1 MLWGS
6 MATLKSRKRRGL
18 KHLRGAVL
26 GNTVKDPQQLLLA
39 PILVLV
45 LALVPTPFLAPSL
58 ADADADVS
66 LLAPNSYEADK
77 GDPTQPLQ
85 TL

>member
-1 MLWGS
+1 MGKHGD
-6 MATLKSRKRRGL
+6 LKESQEKRT
-18 KHLRGAVL
+18 KTPSGAVL

-45 LALVPTPFLAPSL
+45 LVLTPFLAPSL

-85 TL
+85 ML